1 MTEMEHASLLSPLK
15 IHSLKLKNRI
25 VMPPMAFGLSNER
38 GEVTE
43 KMIRHYLERCR
54 DLGLLIVEATNVSKS
69 GRMFRKQLDISDA
82 RNVPGLT
89 RLVEALHGQD
99 CRVAIQLVHA
109 GGAAS
114 QDIVDRTLAP
124 SSLMVPDLYTGTPS
138 EMTHRDIDDV
148 VDDFVYSAGRAKE
161 AGFDCVEVHG
171 AHGYL
176 LNQFLSSLT
185 NLRVDEYGGL
195 TSNRVKVSSRVVEG
209 IKRELG
215 SSYPVLYRL
224 GVEDI
229 LPMGLTLS
237 EGIEMAKL
245 LVQRGVDVL
254 DVSGGVGTS
263 LGWLD
268 RQRTP
273 GFLMPQASAVK
284 AAVSVPVIGVGGI
297 KTAAEADYYI
307 TSGMVD
313 LVAVG
318 RAILK
323 DPLWAEKAVEAL
335 SSK

>member
-1 MTEMEHASLLSPLK
+1 MTESEHAPLLSPIM

-38 GEVTE
+38 GQVTE

-54 DLGLLIVEATNVSKS
+54 GLGLLIVEATNVSTS
-69 GRMFRKQLDISDA
+69 GRMFRKQLDISDV
-82 RNVPGLT
+82 RNVQGFT

-114 QDIVDRTLAP
+114 QDLVDRTLAP
-124 SSLMVPDLYTGTPS
+124 SSLMIPELYTGTPN

-161 AGFDCVEVHG
+161 AGFDGVEVHG

-176 LNQFLSSLT
+176 LNQFLSPLT
-185 NLRVDEYGGL
+185 NLRVDEYGGSTL
-195 TSNRVKVSSRVVEG
+195 NRVKVSLRVVEG

-215 SSYPVLYRL
+215 SGYPVLYRL

-229 LPMGLTLS
+229 LPMGLTLG
-237 EGIEMAKL
+237 EGIEVAKL
-245 LVQRGVDVL
+245 LVQGGVDVL

-268 RQRTP
+268 KLSTP
-273 GFLMPQASAVK
+273 GFLMPQTSAVK

-297 KTAAEADYYI
+297 KTAAEANYYI